1 MENCLARSLQ
11 YKPFEDRLCDVTG
24 LHRNYQLREIITNT
38 SFPFS
43 LHSVAFFS
51 HPRVCGHHPTRQL
64 PDWPTCMSPSLSVC
78 QFSRM
83 ISQKP
88 MQLGSPNLTHKC
100 SIMNHGNA
108 SILGSKGQRSRS
120 RDTKNCADVG
130 SCTLLSAAFLQ

>member
-88 MQLGSPNLTHKC
+88 MQLGSPNFTHKC
-100 SIMNHGNA
+100 SIMNHPHLFWGQKV
-108 SILGSKGQRSRS
+108 KGQGHE
-120 RDTKNCADVG
+120 TQKTVPMWVLA
-130 SCTLLSAAFLQ
+130 LF